1 MLRVGTILHGTYRVD
16 GYLASGGFGN
26 TYVATN
32 IQFGERY
39 AIKEFFLKGVTERDE
54 NTTTISVSNQENAA
68 KEAHACNLQKMADAA
83 QKAQEG
89 GRA

>member
-39 AIKEFFLKGVTERDE
+39 AIKEFFQILFRRIELGLR
-54 NTTTISVSNQENAA
+54 
-68 KEAHACNLQKMADAA
+68 HLDAVA
-83 QKAQEG
+83 RFLGK
-89 GRA
+89 R

>member
-39 AIKEFFLKGVTERDE
+39 AIKD
-54 NTTTISVSNQENAA
+54 SSS
-68 KEAHACNLQKMADAA
+68 
-83 QKAQEG
+83 
-89 GRA
+89 RA

>member
-39 AIKEFFLKGVTERDE
+39 AIKEFFLKGQFSGYRKLRRYVRY
-54 NTTTISVSNQENAA
+54 
-68 KEAHACNLQKMADAA
+68 M
-83 QKAQEG
+83 
-89 GRA
+89 